1 MGDRDDSTTS
11 ETSGLSPEAEKGG
24 LGEARERLGLQA
36 WKEGGRSTG
45 DGCAPKRGTAGRP
58 LTCTGEGE
66 RALAGRPD
74 PLAF

>member
-24 LGEARERLGLQA
+24 LGEAGERLGLQA